1 MTVQVYNT
9 LSRQKEIFEPMVPG
23 KVGMYVCGLTIYDH
37 CHLGHARMLIA
48 FDIIARHLG
57 SEGFDVTYVRNIT
70 DIDDKIIQRA
80 AENGESPDELTA
92 RFTASMHD
100 DCDALGLMRPTI
112 EPTATGSIEE
122 IISMIETL
130 VEKGYAYQ
138 GSNGDVF
145 YAVKKFDGYG
155 KLSGKQIDDLQSG
168 ARIDV
173 DDAKRDPLDFVLWK
187 AAKPGEPK
195 WDSPWGEGR
204 PGWHIECSAMSTT
217 HLGNEF
223 DIHGG
228 GMDLQFPHHENE
240 IAQSC
245 AATGQ
250 DFARYWMHNG
260 FVQVDNEKMSKSLGN
275 FFTIRDIFKV
285 YKPEEVR
292 LFLISAHYRKPIN
305 FSDSELNQART
316 NLTRLYLSLRDLPDG
331 TAPADEPYTERF
343 RAAMNDDFNTAG
355 ALAVIYDVARET
367 NVARE
372 QGDVDKAASLGALLK
387 TLGGRLNILQSN
399 PEDELRG
406 DTGDGPTAE
415 EIDALVAQRIEAKAN
430 KDWALADK
438 IRNDLN
444 EQGIVLEDSGENTSW
459 RRGG

>member
-1 MTVQVYNT
+1 MSVQVYNT
-9 LSRQKEIFEPMVPG
+9 LSRQKETFEPMVPG

-37 CHLGHARMLIA
+37 CHLGHARMLTA
-48 FDIIARHLG
+48 FDVIARHLA
-57 SEGFDVTYVRNIT
+57 SEGYDVTYVRNIT
-70 DIDDKIIQRA
+70 DIDDKIIDRA
-80 AENGESPDELTA
+80 AENGESVPELTA
-92 RFTASMHD
+92 RFTASMHK
-100 DCDALGLMRPTI
+100 DCDDLGLLRPTI
-112 EPTATGSIEE
+112 EPTATGSIDE
-122 IISMIETL
+122 IIAMIATL

-155 KLSGKQIDDLQSG
+155 KLSGKNIEDLQVG

-173 DDAKRDPLDFVLWK
+173 EEAKRDPLDFVLWK

-195 WDSPWGEGR
+195 WDSPWGDGR

-240 IAQSC
+240 IAQTC
-245 AATGQ
+245 AATDQ
-250 DFARYWMHNG
+250 NFARYWMHNG

-275 FFTIRDIFKV
+275 FFTIQEIFKV

-305 FSDSELNQART
+305 FSDGELNQART
-316 NLTRLYLSLRDLPDG
+316 NLTRLYLTLRDLPEAELPG
-331 TAPADEPYTERF
+331 DEPYTERF
-343 RAAMNDDFNTAG
+343 RTAMNDDFNTAL

-372 QGDVDKAASLGALLK
+372 KGELDRAAGLGAVLKSLGA
-387 TLGGRLNILQSN
+387 RLNILQMD
-399 PEDELRG
+399 PEEQLRG
-406 DTGDGPTAE
+406 ESGDGPDAE
-415 EIDALVAQRIEAKAN
+415 EIDALVAQRIDAKAS

-438 IRNDLN
+438 IRDDLG
-444 EQGIVLEDSGENTSW
+444 ELGIVLEDSGSSTTW
-459 RRGG
+459 RRR